1 MKVIHLRDWEPR
13 TATVAERDDDVDRGL
28 LRRMAGGDHSALEQ
42 LYMRYHRRLARF
54 LTRLTYRYELAEEVI
69 NDTLWLVWQQADT
82 FRGASRVST
91 WIMGIAYR
99 RALATLRH
107 VSVRPGVMAID
118 EPNEPR
124 DPATEVEHRQLLDR
138 ALALL
143 PVEQRVVL
151 ELTYYLGH
159 SCEEIAEITDCPV
172 NTVKTRM
179 FHARRK
185 LRDALPALS
194 GHTEDGDEARA

>member
-1 MKVIHLRDWEPR
+1 MNVVNLRDWEP
-13 TATVAERDDDVDRGL
+13 TAASGAERDDNLDRGL
-28 LRRMAGGDHSALEQ
+28 LQRIAAGDHGALET
-42 LYMRYHRRLARF
+42 LYNRYHRRLARF

-69 NDTLWLVWQQADT
+69 NDTLWLVWQQAGD

-99 RALATLRH
+99 RTLAALRH

-118 EPNEPR
+118 EPSEPR
-124 DPATEVEHRQLLDR
+124 DPATDVEHRQLLDR
-138 ALALL
+138 ALAML
-143 PVEQRVVL
+143 PLEQRMVL

-159 SCEEIAEITDCPV
+159 SCEEIAEITECPV

-185 LRDALPALS
+185 LRELLPGLS
-194 GHTEDGDEARA
+194 GQH

>member
-1 MKVIHLRDWEPR
+1 MNPAGHLDREPDARGNQGLDDARDQALLQR
-13 TATVAERDDDVDRGL
+13 VAADDRE
-28 LRRMAGGDHSALEQ
+28 ALEE
-42 LYMRYHRRLARF
+42 LYSRYHRRLARF
-54 LTRLTYRYELAEEVI
+54 LTRITFRYELAEEII
-69 NDTLWLVWQQADT
+69 NDTLWIVWQQAGE

-107 VSVRPGVMAID
+107 VSVRPGVSAMD
-118 EPNEPR
+118 EPEQAE
-124 DPATEVEHRQLLDR
+124 DPATEVEQRDLLNR
-138 ALALL
+138 ALAML
-143 PVEQRVVL
+143 PLEQRLVL

-159 SCEEIAEITDCPV
+159 SCEEIAAMTECPV

-185 LRDALPALS
+185 LRQLLPWLA
-194 GHTEDGDEARA
+194 GQT